1 MGPLRISLIGL
12 ARGPR
17 ERASQVYAVG
27 MLAHAV
33 RWFAL
38 SVVGFGTA
46 GGAPVACLVVGLTR
60 LACVRSRQDSTMSSK
75 AGEGIFTN

>member
-1 MGPLRISLIGL
+1 
-12 ARGPR
+12 
-17 ERASQVYAVG
+17 

-33 RWFAL
+33 RWVAL

-46 GGAPVACLVVGLTR
+46 GGAAVACLVVGLTR
-60 LACVRSRQDSTMSSK
+60 LACVRSRQDSTMGSK